1 MRLEILD
8 HGHRFSTKALF
19 RFIKTV
25 SRMPVQDVVKT
36 LMYRPDFFGKPMGA
50 VFQEA
55 MRGPSEWSV
64 AEREMMASYVSK
76 VNECEF

>member
-8 HGHRFSTKALF
+8 RGHTFARKALLV
-19 RFIKTV
+19 FIKTV

-55 MRGPSEWSV
+55 MRGPSEWAI
-64 AEREMMASYVSK
+64 AEREMMAGYVSK

>member
-1 MRLEILD
+1 MRLAILD
-8 HGHRFSTKALF
+8 RGHAFKTKALF
-19 RFIKTV
+19 AFIKTV

-36 LMYRPDFFGKPMGA
+36 LMYRPDFFGVPMGA

-55 MRGPSEWSV
+55 MRGPSEWAI

-76 VNECEF
+76 VNDCEF

>member
-8 HGHRFSTKALF
+8 RGHSFGTKAIF
-19 RFIKTV
+19 TFIKAM

-55 MRGPSEWSV
+55 MRGPSEWAV

-76 VNECEF
+76 VNDCEF

>member
-1 MRLEILD
+1 MRLAILD
-8 HGHRFSTKALF
+8 RGHTFKMKAVMKL
-19 RFIKTV
+19 IGV
-25 SRMPVQDVVKT
+25 MSRMPVPDIIKT
-36 LMYRPDFFGKPMGA
+36 LMYRPEYFGKPMGG
-50 VFQEA
+50 VFQES

>member
-8 HGHRFSTKALF
+8 RGHALHIKALLK
-19 RFIKTV
+19 IIGMT
-25 SRMPVQDVVKT
+25 SGAPAPDVVKT
-36 LMYRPDFFGKPMGA
+36 LMYRPEFFGKPMGA

-55 MRGPSEWSV
+55 MRGPSEWSI